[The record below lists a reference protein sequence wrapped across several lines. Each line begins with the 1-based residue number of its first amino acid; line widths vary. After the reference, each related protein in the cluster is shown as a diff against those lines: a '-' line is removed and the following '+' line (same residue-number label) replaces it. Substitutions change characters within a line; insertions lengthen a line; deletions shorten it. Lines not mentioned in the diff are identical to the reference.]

1 MALPPTVENL
11 WITVGISRF
20 SVGNQGS
27 SRSLSIIRQGV
38 GEVEAALSTEARW
51 LPTYSPQVCIER

>member
-11 WITVGISRF
+11 WITVGIFRF

-27 SRSLSIIRQGV
+27 SRSLSIIRQGA
-38 GEVEAALSTEARW
+38 GEVEAALSTEVRW